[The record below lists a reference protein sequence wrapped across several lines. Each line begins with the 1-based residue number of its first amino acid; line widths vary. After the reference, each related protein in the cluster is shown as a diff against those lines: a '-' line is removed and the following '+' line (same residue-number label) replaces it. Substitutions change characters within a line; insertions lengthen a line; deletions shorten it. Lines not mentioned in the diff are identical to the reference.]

1 VRGADGSVSRTIDA
15 DSLAV
20 WLAARGDLL
29 ELEFER
35 GGVVFRL
42 GASAKP
48 VKSPFFNDRYR
59 DRRARC

>member
-1 VRGADGSVSRTIDA
+1 
-15 DSLAV
+15 V

-29 ELEFER
+29 ELEFEK

-48 VKSPFFNDRYR
+48 VKSPFFNDRYQIVVLGV
-59 DRRARC
+59 DGKAWIDAGFPFVGAR